1 VKRAEDDVRMI
12 SPQGPMGCVSPDFGR
27 VRIIFQFSG
36 PLSCLKTDSLLLPSM
51 LTPRT
56 SLILAALALPAAA
69 ADKVDFNTQV
79 KPILEAA
86 CTHCH
91 GAEKDKGDFR
101 LHTKE
106 DMIKGNEN
114 GPGLTAGDLK
124 KSAIYTTLILPHDD
138 DMVMPPE
145 KEGLLDK
152 SQIAVIKG
160 WIEQGAE
167 WPAGVTLEVK
177 PRIDFVKHI
186 QPILEQNCVSCH
198 NPEKDKGDWI
208 LSTKK
213 QAFETG
219 ESAPN
224 IVAFDLKKSAI
235 YHLTTLAEDED
246 DLMPP
251 KKSGGPLKKEEIA
264 MLKGWI
270 EQGAVWPD
278 DVKLTAKEKGAA
290 PTNNPDTLELVKK
303 IHAFIVQTSKEKA
316 EADMKNYDAKV
327 PKTGAPYS
335 MIAVKGGEFLMGS
348 PDTEADRGDDEGP
361 QVKKLIKPFW
371 MGKYEVTWD
380 EYEPFQ
386 LTSEGRNKDGSRKV
400 WAATDKP
407 EDLISQPTPPYQ
419 PMDFGMGRNGFPAI
433 CMTQHA
439 ANKYCQ
445 WLSAQ
450 TGHFYRLPTE
460 AEWEYAARAGTK
472 TAYFFG
478 DDVAQLKDYAWYFD
492 NAPNFQY
499 SLIGK
504 KKPNPWGFYDILGN
518 VCEWTLDQHS
528 ADTYKNWAADAATGQ
543 LGNVWVKSKTPYPH
557 TARGGHYDADPD
569 MLRSAARN
577 PSEPGWKQQDPQL
590 PKSIWYLTDAT
601 WLGFRVVRTLEIPTV
616 EEMFAAWNNGVAKE

>member
-1 VKRAEDDVRMI
+1 MI
-12 SPQGPMGCVSPDFGR
+12 
-27 VRIIFQFSG
+27 
-36 PLSCLKTDSLLLPSM
+36 M
-51 LTPRT
+51 LRTPF
-56 SLILAALALPAAA
+56 LLAALALPAAA
-69 ADKVDFNTQV
+69 ADKVDFTTQV

-124 KSAIYTTLILPHDD
+124 KSAIYATLILPHDD

-152 SQIAVIKG
+152 AQIEVIKN
-160 WIEQGAE
+160 WVEQGAD

-198 NPEKDKGDWI
+198 NPEKDKGEWI

-224 IVAFDLKKSAI
+224 IVAFNLAKSAI
-235 YHLTTLAEDED
+235 YHLTTLGEDED

-278 DVKLTAKEKGAA
+278 DVKLKAKEKGAA

-316 EADMKNYDAKV
+316 EADMKSYDSKV
-327 PKTGAPYS
+327 PLTGAAYS
-335 MIAVKGGEFLMGS
+335 MVALKGGEFMMGT
-348 PDTEADRGDDEGP
+348 PDAEAGRIDDEGP
-361 QVKKLIKPFW
+361 QLKKNLKPFW
-371 MGKYEVTWD
+371 IGKYEVTWD
-380 EYEPFQ
+380 EYEPYQ

-400 WAATDKP
+400 WAPSDKP
-407 EDLISQPTPPYQ
+407 ETLISQPTPPYQ

-450 TGHFYRLPTE
+450 TGHYYRLPTE

-478 DDVAQLKDYAWYFD
+478 DDVAQLKEYAWYFD

-499 SLIGK
+499 SVIGK
-504 KKPNPWGFYDILGN
+504 KKPNPWGLYDIYGN
-518 VCEWTLDQHS
+518 VCEWCLDQYS
-528 ADTYKNWAADAATGQ
+528 EGTYKSWAADAANGV
-543 LGNVWVKSKTPYPH
+543 LGNTWIKSKTPYPH
-557 TARGGHYDADPD
+557 VARGGHYDDDAE
-569 MLRSAARN
+569 MLRSGARRA
-577 PSEPGWKQQDPQL
+577 SEPGWKQQDPQL

-601 WLGFRVVRTLEIPTV
+601 WLGFRIVRPLDIPTV
-616 EEMFAAWNNGVAKE
+616 EEMHDAWNNGVARE

>member
-1 VKRAEDDVRMI
+1 MSDHR
-12 SPQGPMGCVSPDFGR
+12 
-27 VRIIFQFSG
+27 
-36 PLSCLKTDSLLLPSM
+36 PL
-51 LTPRT
+51 T
-56 SLILAALALPAAA
+56 SALFALAAMPGLSLAAA
-69 ADKVDFNTQV
+69 AKVDFNTQV

-124 KSAIYTTLILPHDD
+124 KSAIYSTLILPHDD
-138 DMVMPPE
+138 DMVMPPA
-145 KEGLLDK
+145 KEGMLAAN
-152 SQIAVIKG
+152 QIEAIKG

-198 NPEKDKGDWI
+198 NPEKDKGDFI
-208 LSTKK
+208 LSSKK
-213 QAFETG
+213 EAFETG
-219 ESAPN
+219 ENAPN
-224 IVAFDLKKSAI
+224 IVAFDLAKSAL

-278 DVKLTAKEKGAA
+278 EVELKAKEKGAA

-303 IHAFIVQTSKEKA
+303 IHAKIVATAQEKT
-316 EADMKNYDAKV
+316 EADMKDYDAKV

-335 MIAVKGGEFLMGS
+335 MVAIKSGEFMMGS
-348 PDTEADRGDDEGP
+348 PDSEADRTDDEGP
-361 QVKKLIKPFW
+361 QVKVKIQPFW
-371 MGKYEVTWD
+371 IGKYEITWD

-386 LTSEGRNKDGSRKV
+386 LTAEGRNKDGSRKV
-400 WAATDKP
+400 WSPNDKP

-460 AEWEYAARAGTK
+460 AEWEYAARAGTT

-478 DDVAQLKDYAWYFD
+478 DDPKDLGEYAWYFE

-499 SLIGK
+499 SLVGK
-504 KKPNPWGFYDILGN
+504 KKPNPWGLYDILGN
-518 VCEWTLDQHS
+518 VCEWTLDQYQE
-528 ADTYKNWAADAATGQ
+528 DRYKTWAENAANGVM
-543 LGNVWVKSKTPYPH
+543 GNQWVKSTTPYPH
-557 TARGGHYDADPD
+557 TARGGTYDDDAEY
-569 MLRSAARN
+569 LRVASRR
-577 PSEPGWKQQDPQL
+577 PSEPAWKQQDPQL

-601 WLGFRVVRTLEIPTV
+601 WLGFRIVRTLEIPTV
-616 EEMFAAWNNGVAKE
+616 EEMYSAWNNGVARE

>member
-1 VKRAEDDVRMI
+1 MSATH
-12 SPQGPMGCVSPDFGR
+12 
-27 VRIIFQFSG
+27 
-36 PLSCLKTDSLLLPSM
+36 PLITGLL
-51 LTPRT
+51 T
-56 SLILAALALPAAA
+56 LAALPSLASAQAMA
-69 ADKVDFNTQV
+69 KVDFNTQV

-106 DMIKGNEN
+106 DAMKGNEN
-114 GPGLTAGDLK
+114 GPGLTPGDAA
-124 KSAIYTTLILPHDD
+124 KSAIYKTLILPHDD

-152 SQIAVIKG
+152 TQIGIIKG
-160 WIEQGAE
+160 WIEQGAD
-167 WPAGVTLEVK
+167 WPAGVTLGVQ

-186 QPILEQNCVSCH
+186 QPILEQNCVTCH

-208 LSTKK
+208 LTTRK

-219 ESAPN
+219 DNAPN
-224 IVAFDLKKSAI
+224 IVPFDLTKSAV
-235 YHLTTLAEDED
+235 YQLTTLGADDDE
-246 DLMPP
+246 LMPP
-251 KKSGGPLKKEEIA
+251 AKSGGPLKKEEIA
-264 MLKGWI
+264 MLRGWI
-270 EQGAVWPD
+270 EQGAVWPE
-278 DVKLTAKEKGAA
+278 DVKLTAKEKAA
-290 PTNNPDTLELVKK
+290 VATNNPDNMELVKK
-303 IHAFIVQTSKEKA
+303 IHAFIVATSREKA
-316 EADMKNYDAKV
+316 EGDMKSYDAKV
-327 PKTGAPYS
+327 PKTGAAYS
-335 MIAVKGGEFLMGS
+335 MVALKSGEFMMGS
-348 PDTEADRGDDEGP
+348 PESEASRIEDEGP
-361 QVKKLIKPFW
+361 QVKVKVKPFW
-371 MGKYEVTWD
+371 IGKYEVTWD
-380 EYEPFQ
+380 EYEPYQ

-407 EDLISQPTPPYQ
+407 EDLTSQPTPPYQ

-478 DDVAQLKDYAWYFD
+478 DDPAQLKDYAWYFE

-499 SLIGK
+499 SLVGK
-504 KKPNPWGFYDILGN
+504 KKPNPWGLYDIYGN
-518 VCEWTLDQHS
+518 VCEWTLDQFS
-528 ADTYKNWAADAATGQ
+528 ETTYKDLAAKGGVNSDF
-543 LGNVWVKSKTPYPH
+543 WVRSKTPYPH
-557 TARGGHYDADPD
+557 VARGGTYDDDADL
-569 MLRSAARN
+569 LRSAARKASD
-577 PSEPGWKQQDPQL
+577 PSWKQQDPQL

-601 WLGFRVVRTLEIPTV
+601 WLGFRIVRPLEIPTV
-616 EEMFAAWNNGVAKE
+616 EEMFAAWNNGVARE

>member
-1 VKRAEDDVRMI
+1 MSAHR
-12 SPQGPMGCVSPDFGR
+12 
-27 VRIIFQFSG
+27 
-36 PLSCLKTDSLLLPSM
+36 PLTTVC
-51 LTPRT
+51 
-56 SLILAALALPAAA
+56 LALSALTASAAE
-69 ADKVDFNTQV
+69 KVDFNTQV

-106 DMIKGNEN
+106 DMTKGNEN
-114 GPGLTAGDLK
+114 GPGLTAGDIK

-138 DMVMPPE
+138 EMVMPPE

-152 SQIAVIKG
+152 TQIEVIKG
-160 WIEQGAE
+160 WIEQGAD
-167 WPAGVTLEVK
+167 WLAGVTLAVK

-198 NPEKDKGDWI
+198 NPDKDKGDWI
-208 LSTKK
+208 ISTKK

-219 ESAPN
+219 ENAPN
-224 IVAFDLKKSAI
+224 IVPFNLAKSAI
-235 YHLTTLAEDED
+235 YHLTTLSEDED

-251 KKSGGPLKKEEIA
+251 AKSGGPLKKEEIA
-264 MLKGWI
+264 MLKGWV

-278 DVKLTAKEKGAA
+278 DVKLTAKEKGAVA
-290 PTNNPDTLELVKK
+290 TNNPDTLELVKK
-303 IHAFIVQTSKEKA
+303 IHAHIVATSKEKA
-316 EADMKNYDAKV
+316 EAEMKSYDSKV
-327 PKTGAPYS
+327 PKTGAAYS
-335 MIAVKGGEFLMGS
+335 MIALKGGEYLMGS
-348 PDTEADRGDDEGP
+348 PEAEVGRSDDEGP
-361 QVKKLIKPFW
+361 QVKKQIKPFW
-371 MGKYEVTWD
+371 IGKYEVTWD

-450 TGHFYRLPTE
+450 TGHYYRLPTE
-460 AEWEYAARAGTK
+460 AEWEYAARAGSK
-472 TAYFFG
+472 TAFFWG
-478 DDVAQLKDYAWYFD
+478 DDPKQLGEYAWFFE

-504 KKPNPWGFYDILGN
+504 KKPNPWGLYDIYGN
-518 VCEWTLDQHS
+518 VCEWCLDQY
-528 ADTYKNWAADAATGQ
+528 AEGTYKSWAADAAGGV
-543 LGNVWVKSKTPYPH
+543 LGNTWIKSTTPYPH
-557 TARGGHYDADPD
+557 VARGGTYDDDAEVC
-569 MLRSAARN
+569 RSAARKA
-577 PSEPGWKQQDPQL
+577 SDPGWKQQDPQL

-601 WLGFRVVRTLEIPTV
+601 WLGFRIVRPLEIPTV
-616 EEMFAAWNNGVAKE
+616 EEMHAAWNNGVARE

>member
-1 VKRAEDDVRMI
+1 MSDHR
-12 SPQGPMGCVSPDFGR
+12 
-27 VRIIFQFSG
+27 
-36 PLSCLKTDSLLLPSM
+36 PL
-51 LTPRT
+51 T
-56 SLILAALALPAAA
+56 SALFALAAMPGLSLAAA
-69 ADKVDFNTQV
+69 AKVDFNTQV

-124 KSAIYTTLILPHDD
+124 KSAIYSTLILPHDD
-138 DMVMPPE
+138 DMVMPPA
-145 KEGLLDK
+145 KEGMLAAN
-152 SQIAVIKG
+152 QIEAIKG

-198 NPEKDKGDWI
+198 NPEKDKGDFI
-208 LSTKK
+208 LSSKK
-213 QAFETG
+213 EAFETG
-219 ESAPN
+219 ENAPN
-224 IVAFDLKKSAI
+224 IVAFDLAKSAL

-278 DVKLTAKEKGAA
+278 EVKLKAKEKGAA

-303 IHAFIVQTSKEKA
+303 IHAKIVATAQEKT
-316 EADMKNYDAKV
+316 EADMKDYDAKV

-335 MIAVKGGEFLMGS
+335 MVAIKSGEFMMGS
-348 PDTEADRGDDEGP
+348 PDSEADRTDDEGP
-361 QVKKLIKPFW
+361 QVKVKIQPFW
-371 MGKYEVTWD
+371 IGKYEITWD

-386 LTSEGRNKDGSRKV
+386 LTAEGRNKDGSRKV
-400 WAATDKP
+400 WSPNDKP

-460 AEWEYAARAGTK
+460 AEWEYAARAGTT

-478 DDVAQLKDYAWYFD
+478 DDPKDLGEYAWYFE

-499 SLIGK
+499 SLVGK
-504 KKPNPWGFYDILGN
+504 KKPNPWGLYDILGN
-518 VCEWTLDQHS
+518 VCEWTLDQYQE
-528 ADTYKNWAADAATGQ
+528 DRYKTWAENAANGVM
-543 LGNVWVKSKTPYPH
+543 GNQWVKSTTPYPH
-557 TARGGHYDADPD
+557 TARGGTYDDDAEY
-569 MLRSAARN
+569 LRVASRR

-601 WLGFRVVRTLEIPTV
+601 WLGFRIVRTLEIPTV
-616 EEMFAAWNNGVAKE
+616 EEMYSAWNNGVARE

>member
-1 VKRAEDDVRMI
+1 MI
-12 SPQGPMGCVSPDFGR
+12 
-27 VRIIFQFSG
+27 
-36 PLSCLKTDSLLLPSM
+36 LLR
-51 LTPRT
+51 TPF
-56 SLILAALALPAAA
+56 LLAALALPAAA

-124 KSAIYTTLILPHDD
+124 KSAIYSTLILGHDD
-138 DMVMPPE
+138 DMVMPPS

-152 SQIAVIKG
+152 SQIEVIKG
-160 WIEQGAE
+160 WIEQGAD
-167 WPAGVTLEVK
+167 WPAGVTLAVK

-198 NPEKDKGDWI
+198 NPEKDKGEWI

-224 IVAFDLKKSAI
+224 IVPFNLAKSAA
-235 YHLTTLAEDED
+235 YHLTTLGEDED

-264 MLKGWI
+264 LLKGWI

-278 DVKLTAKEKGAA
+278 DVKLTAKEKGAVA
-290 PTNNPDTLELVKK
+290 TNNPDTLELVKK
-303 IHAFIVQTSKEKA
+303 IHDFIVQTSKEKA
-316 EADMKNYDAKV
+316 EGDMKSYDSKV
-327 PKTGAPYS
+327 PTTGAAYS
-335 MIAVKGGEFLMGS
+335 MVAIKGGEFTMGTPES
-348 PDTEADRGDDEGP
+348 EAGRIEDEGP
-361 QVKKLIKPFW
+361 QLKKDIKPFW
-371 MGKYEVTWD
+371 IGKYEITWD
-380 EYEPFQ
+380 EYEPYQ

-400 WAATDKP
+400 WAPTDKP
-407 EDLISQPTPPYQ
+407 ETLISQPTPPYQ

-478 DDVAQLKDYAWYFD
+478 DDASQLKDYAWFFE

-499 SLIGK
+499 SVIGK
-504 KKPNPWGFYDILGN
+504 KKPNPWGLYDIYGN
-518 VCEWTLDQHS
+518 VCEWTLDQYS
-528 ADTYKNWAADAATGQ
+528 DGTYKSWAADAATGS
-543 LGNVWVKSKTPYPH
+543 LGNTWIKSKTPYPH
-557 TARGGHYDADPD
+557 VARGGHYDDDPE
-569 MLRSAARN
+569 MLRSGARRA
-577 PSEPGWKQQDPQL
+577 SEPGWKQQDPQL

-601 WLGFRVVRTLEIPTV
+601 WLGFRIVRPLEIPTV
-616 EEMFAAWNNGVAKE
+616 EEMFSAWNNGVSKE

>member
-1 VKRAEDDVRMI
+1 
-12 SPQGPMGCVSPDFGR
+12 
-27 VRIIFQFSG
+27 
-36 PLSCLKTDSLLLPSM
+36 
-51 LTPRT
+51 
-56 SLILAALALPAAA
+56 
-69 ADKVDFNTQV
+69 
-79 KPILEAA
+79 
-86 CTHCH
+86 
-91 GAEKDKGDFR
+91 
-101 LHTKE
+101 
-106 DMIKGNEN
+106 
-114 GPGLTAGDLK
+114 
-124 KSAIYTTLILPHDD
+124 
-138 DMVMPPE
+138 MVMPPA

-152 SQIAVIKG
+152 TQIEVIKS
-160 WIEQGAE
+160 WVEQGAD
-167 WPAGVTLEVK
+167 WPAGVTLGVT

-198 NPEKDKGDWI
+198 NPEKDKGEWI

-224 IVAFDLKKSAI
+224 IVPFNLAKSAI
-235 YHLTTLAEDED
+235 YHLTTLGEDED

-264 MLKGWI
+264 LLKGWI

-278 DVKLTAKEKGAA
+278 DVKLTAKEKGAVA
-290 PTNNPDTLELVKK
+290 TNNPDTLELVKK

-316 EADMKNYDAKV
+316 EADMKSYDSKV
-327 PKTGAPYS
+327 PKTGAAYS
-335 MIAVKGGEFLMGS
+335 MVAIKGGEFTMGT
-348 PDTEADRGDDEGP
+348 PDNEAGRIEDEGP
-361 QVKKLIKPFW
+361 QVKKNIKPFW
-371 MGKYEVTWD
+371 IGKYEVTWD
-380 EYEPFQ
+380 EYEPYQ

-400 WAATDKP
+400 WAPTDKP

-478 DDVAQLKDYAWYFD
+478 DDPAQLKDYAWFFE

-499 SLIGK
+499 SVVGK
-504 KKPNPWGFYDILGN
+504 KKPNPWGLYDIYGN
-518 VCEWTLDQHS
+518 VCEWTLDQYS
-528 ADTYKNWAADAATGQ
+528 DGTYKSWAADAATGV
-543 LGNVWVKSKTPYPH
+543 LGNTWIKSKTPYPH
-557 TARGGHYDADPD
+557 VARGGHYDDDPE
-569 MLRSAARN
+569 MLRSGARRA
-577 PSEPGWKQQDPQL
+577 SEPGWKQQDPQL

-601 WLGFRVVRTLEIPTV
+601 WLGFRIVRPLEIPTV
-616 EEMFAAWNNGVAKE
+616 EEMYSAWNNGVAKE